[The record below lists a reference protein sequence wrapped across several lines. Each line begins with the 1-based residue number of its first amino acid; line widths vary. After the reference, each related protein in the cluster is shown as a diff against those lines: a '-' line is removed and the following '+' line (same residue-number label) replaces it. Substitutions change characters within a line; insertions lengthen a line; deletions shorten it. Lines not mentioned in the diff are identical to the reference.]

1 MNDKE
6 LREIRRRFRPDK
18 SNITAV
24 RGCFVNDNK
33 EIISQFSQSILL
45 SNFKESE
52 QLLAVMKKSL
62 SGSLGTNLLD
72 VEFSTKQVMEGE
84 EHALLMALR
93 KSELKDD
100 AAINEFYKRVIE
112 SVNIDGNYV
121 IMLACDNYDVFTYTS
136 DGEKEDSFEVFT
148 YIICSICP
156 IKQLSTALY
165 FKETDNLFHSL
176 DAEAVLSNPR
186 IGFMFPTFEDR
197 KANIYHTLYYTKDIS
212 DIQPE
217 FVNRIFNAELP
228 MPAAKQKETFDECLK
243 ETLEAECDYEVMRSV
258 HEQITEMV
266 QLHKDAK
273 EEEPLTLTKDS
284 LKNVLQYCGVD
295 EERVEAFGK
304 KYDESFGENVQLAPK
319 NIVTLNKFELNTPDV
334 TIKVNPERKELVSTQ
349 IINGVKYIMI
359 KATDGVEVNG
369 VNISIN

>member
-24 RGCFVNDNK
+24 RGCFVNDSK
-33 EIISQFSQSILL
+33 EIIAQFSQSILL

-84 EHALLMALR
+84 EHALIMAMR

-100 AAINEFYKRVIE
+100 AAVNEFYKRVVE
-112 SVNIDGNYV
+112 SVKMEGNYV
-121 IMLACDNYDVFTYTS
+121 ILLACDNYDVFSYTT
-136 DGEKEDSFEVFT
+136 DGEKEDSFEVFS

-156 IKQLSTALY
+156 IKQLSTSLY

-176 DAEAVLSNPR
+176 DAETVLSNPK

-212 DIQPE
+212 DVQPE
-217 FVNRIFNAELP
+217 FVNRIFNSELP
-228 MPAAKQKETFDECLK
+228 MPAAQQKETFDECLK
-243 ETLEAECDYEVMRSV
+243 ETLESECDYEVMRSV

-273 EEEPLTLTKDS
+273 EEEPLTLTKES

-295 EERVEAFGK
+295 EEKVEAFGK

-369 VNISIN
+369 VNITIN